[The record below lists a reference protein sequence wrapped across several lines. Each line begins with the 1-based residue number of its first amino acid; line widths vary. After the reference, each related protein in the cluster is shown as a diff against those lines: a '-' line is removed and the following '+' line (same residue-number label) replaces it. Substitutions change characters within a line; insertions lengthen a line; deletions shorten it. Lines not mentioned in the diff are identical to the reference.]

1 MSAANSVVQNQINRT
16 SKSISSLKVEVE
28 PSSNLSVL
36 VLDPN
41 VKPSTSSVSSN
52 FKINSPSE
60 PNEISDPFTA
70 QTVMDLMNATLI
82 LNIVII
88 YLLILLLTFIIGKLV
103 VNNQL

>member
-1 MSAANSVVQNQINRT
+1 MLSGASFVGMSAANSVVQNQINRT

-52 FKINSPSE
+52 F
-60 PNEISDPFTA
+60 
-70 QTVMDLMNATLI
+70 
-82 LNIVII
+82 
-88 YLLILLLTFIIGKLV
+88 
-103 VNNQL
+103 